1 MAGKLETDR
10 YGVPQFS
17 GDPDLFEEY
26 TERCWDLYH
35 GREGQDQLQMAT
47 PVHLRAGLS
56 GAAYEAVRKLEHTS
70 LKTKTSEGKPTE
82 AGLKLF
88 LSTLKESIAPE
99 APVKISELFFSAF
112 YSPQVWRRTQES
124 MQQYIVRREQDF
136 KRLEEVL
143 DGATV
148 PAHIRAMMLLT
159 FGGLDVKEQ
168 LNVLSSVGNEYDFKK
183 IGHALRIQLKG
194 NPKGKGRGYI
204 LAVQEDDTTDDPGD
218 ASEAYLD
225 EFADPAEDDEAFFAN
240 DLSEDHGEQDFT
252 EDEIADALAT
262 VMQNKKRSAPPP
274 KGGPGKTQSF
284 GFRAQGEL
292 SIDQKARENRKQA
305 VKFLKQVTPCT
316 SCGQRGHWQGDDE
329 CPNKKRGIGHP
340 HSKEALENDYAY
352 AEEPDGQY
360 FVVGAP
366 PGNTDN
372 LQAERS
378 EHHTKHHEHCEH
390 HTFEQHR
397 EQAHDFSFDNLFEA
411 QSTPDH
417 EVLMTLKTD
426 ICHHAAYNG
435 GKEKKFLRAAN
446 GHTRTVRC
454 KEDECGRSVLSA
466 KRKEPVELWGFLVQ
480 IALCTLWGSKA
491 RSRAF
496 WQRISAVTLEH
507 QEEKDKKQLLDI
519 RVQLSSEAAPSE
531 PPSGR
536 PYAFTSYVRDTE
548 GGYPMAKIV
557 RPGAVGLPTWL
568 YGIKVGRIFV
578 VLPAGS
584 FALENQPMQPET
596 YRLAFWLFGRVRLV
610 QQEALKEKGLDFET
624 MARAQSF
631 RGVGGEI
638 RSTTAKVYPIG
649 IDKELGTVMDIGRG
663 VVSFNAIGVKDL
675 PLVKTK
681 KGNDE
686 DKPEPTEED
695 MADYLQ
701 YHGYPEE
708 HDVPEGWNPDDWADY
723 PDELDFMR
731 RDVEG
736 YERFL
741 SELGHDHGPN
751 SLEGDVAEDTSYF
764 QEAIATHPAHKR
776 RATTRKSK
784 KLFALSQALDGDDWQ
799 RRQLGFSLA
808 LATLGVTIGT
818 PLSYHDGGWDP
829 TTKPGRKQLA
839 QDLKAE
845 DPYVLIVGDPG
856 EAFHDFKIVGLDLN
870 RAGLRISLADL
881 VTEHKEK
888 VLKTIDKIVG
898 DRVKSNRHV
907 FIQQPPGHD
916 WANEPLLADIGGM
929 IKRGE
934 LLRLELS
941 GQLLEVAAG
950 TTDQTHT
957 FFTTILVAEDS
968 FSAYTARAAQ
978 PHGLGNERP
987 PKLSEIFLETVI
999 QQAAVEHYAANGVQE
1014 AFPTAVPPTPKRRRR
1029 ARPTTLEDEY
1039 SAPPVYVRP
1048 EAPAVPVD
1056 DDPALSSL
1064 LPSGGDDAGAR
1075 AQQVQQLDPV
1085 LNQTESQR
1093 RSNWLA
1099 VDPEL
1104 RRTIRHLHIQF
1115 GHCTN
1120 VTLQRILRRQGARTE
1135 AIRACDHFGC
1145 DVCGDTLRRR
1155 RPKAVRLPNKY
1166 VFNAHLMLDVFYAKD
1181 ISGNNYAFLNI
1192 VCDATGFQVVTC
1204 LGEAQGPPAT
1214 RAVLRHFLASWSSWA
1229 GLPESLQVDRGKEYL
1244 ALFSDY
1250 LKQFGVE
1257 QEVMPLEA
1265 PWKNGRVERAGGLW
1279 KEIFAKTVL
1288 EMEVNGLDDV
1298 QTAGVEVRNQRRQQ
1312 DPEPPTDGGQPH
1324 TYWLR
1329 YGATVVLVTGEQLRF
1344 ASEDELLAAH
1354 MVPQEA
1360 LEPPYARGARN
1371 YVDMRPAPG
1380 TTPPPLEQ
1388 EEERPPPNS
1397 LSTPSVTVPGTNIS
1411 VLPQV
1416 LPPILEGTN
1425 EGGSLDNIGAGGDN
1439 AVPRDPQQD
1448 QRTGGPEMEQQVPM
1462 NEGNDAVHRDPEQ
1475 DQRTSE
1481 AITEPEPYPTPPV
1494 RQPLLRQ
1501 QRVHDQAGPYA
1512 AEVVRAANLKR
1523 MVKDYGDC
1531 PDEILE
1537 GDFLFG
1543 SSSEEDDPNTL
1554 PTESPADVLLTGKA
1568 VKSEVKLKELSQG
1581 DREKFDAS
1589 MAKEWASWQKFG
1601 AVEKLTDEQ
1610 IKQLPP
1616 NTQII
1621 GTRWVHTDKNA
1632 KPRLLA
1638 TYLSKRTGKSKAQ
1651 IEKEFPF
1658 EAKSRLVVQGCQENP
1673 QDIRSDSPTA
1683 SLLAFNLVCAIAVM
1697 KNWLVTACDA
1707 STAYLQS
1714 QGISRLLI
1722 LRPPRPPPPGIS
1734 THDLL
1739 RAKGSI
1745 YGTKDAGRSWWKK
1758 LFKTLKKHGWMMS
1771 KIEAALFILSKSGSL
1786 LSVLITHVDDLFSA
1800 GEGPEYEATIKEME
1814 VELHLK
1820 VKKGEFRFCG
1830 KNVVQKEGYIE
1841 LDQFDAIESIDY
1853 MALSTDRRKQMGSP
1867 LSESEKSAFRG
1878 LIGQM
1883 GWVCRQ
1889 SRPDIMVNV
1898 SLASQTMGNPTIK
1911 DVVNLNKAVK
1921 MLKETSDATWR
1932 FCQSDLTLEDAVVFC
1947 FADSSFS
1954 NGPGMKSQCGYVI
1967 GFTSG
1972 EIAKGKTTPLYILE
1986 TYSGGIKRVCRS
1998 TLAAE
2003 ANGFLMGVEAAEY
2016 LRSILME
2023 ILHPDILLRD
2033 LESEFLKGKIAC
2045 FTDAKSLEQTL
2056 NKDAGQPQDK
2066 RVRILVAQI
2075 KEILG
2080 GPDYDNDASAY
2091 AVWVDT
2097 SDACGCA
2104 YESRLRT

>member
-1 MAGKLETDR
+1 
-10 YGVPQFS
+10 
-17 GDPDLFEEY
+17 
-26 TERCWDLYH
+26 
-35 GREGQDQLQMAT
+35 
-47 PVHLRAGLS
+47 
-56 GAAYEAVRKLEHTS
+56 
-70 LKTKTSEGKPTE
+70 
-82 AGLKLF
+82 
-88 LSTLKESIAPE
+88 
-99 APVKISELFFSAF
+99 
-112 YSPQVWRRTQES
+112 
-124 MQQYIVRREQDF
+124 
-136 KRLEEVL
+136 
-143 DGATV
+143 
-148 PAHIRAMMLLT
+148 
-159 FGGLDVKEQ
+159 
-168 LNVLSSVGNEYDFKK
+168 
-183 IGHALRIQLKG
+183 
-194 NPKGKGRGYI
+194 
-204 LAVQEDDTTDDPGD
+204 
-218 ASEAYLD
+218 
-225 EFADPAEDDEAFFAN
+225 
-240 DLSEDHGEQDFT
+240 
-252 EDEIADALAT
+252 
-262 VMQNKKRSAPPP
+262 
-274 KGGPGKTQSF
+274 
-284 GFRAQGEL
+284 
-292 SIDQKARENRKQA
+292 
-305 VKFLKQVTPCT
+305 
-316 SCGQRGHWQGDDE
+316 
-329 CPNKKRGIGHP
+329 
-340 HSKEALENDYAY
+340 
-352 AEEPDGQY
+352 
-360 FVVGAP
+360 
-366 PGNTDN
+366 
-372 LQAERS
+372 
-378 EHHTKHHEHCEH
+378 
-390 HTFEQHR
+390 
-397 EQAHDFSFDNLFEA
+397 
-411 QSTPDH
+411 
-417 EVLMTLKTD
+417 
-426 ICHHAAYNG
+426 
-435 GKEKKFLRAAN
+435 
-446 GHTRTVRC
+446 
-454 KEDECGRSVLSA
+454 
-466 KRKEPVELWGFLVQ
+466 
-480 IALCTLWGSKA
+480 
-491 RSRAF
+491 
-496 WQRISAVTLEH
+496 
-507 QEEKDKKQLLDI
+507 
-519 RVQLSSEAAPSE
+519 
-531 PPSGR
+531 
-536 PYAFTSYVRDTE
+536 
-548 GGYPMAKIV
+548 
-557 RPGAVGLPTWL
+557 
-568 YGIKVGRIFV
+568 
-578 VLPAGS
+578 
-584 FALENQPMQPET
+584 
-596 YRLAFWLFGRVRLV
+596 
-610 QQEALKEKGLDFET
+610 
-624 MARAQSF
+624 
-631 RGVGGEI
+631 
-638 RSTTAKVYPIG
+638 
-649 IDKELGTVMDIGRG
+649 
-663 VVSFNAIGVKDL
+663 
-675 PLVKTK
+675 
-681 KGNDE
+681 
-686 DKPEPTEED
+686 
-695 MADYLQ
+695 
-701 YHGYPEE
+701 
-708 HDVPEGWNPDDWADY
+708 
-723 PDELDFMR
+723 
-731 RDVEG
+731 
-736 YERFL
+736 
-741 SELGHDHGPN
+741 
-751 SLEGDVAEDTSYF
+751 
-764 QEAIATHPAHKR
+764 
-776 RATTRKSK
+776 
-784 KLFALSQALDGDDWQ
+784 
-799 RRQLGFSLA
+799 
-808 LATLGVTIGT
+808 
-818 PLSYHDGGWDP
+818 
-829 TTKPGRKQLA
+829 
-839 QDLKAE
+839 
-845 DPYVLIVGDPG
+845 
-856 EAFHDFKIVGLDLN
+856 
-870 RAGLRISLADL
+870 
-881 VTEHKEK
+881 
-888 VLKTIDKIVG
+888 
-898 DRVKSNRHV
+898 
-907 FIQQPPGHD
+907 
-916 WANEPLLADIGGM
+916 
-929 IKRGE
+929 
-934 LLRLELS
+934 
-941 GQLLEVAAG
+941 
-950 TTDQTHT
+950 
-957 FFTTILVAEDS
+957 
-968 FSAYTARAAQ
+968 
-978 PHGLGNERP
+978 
-987 PKLSEIFLETVI
+987 
-999 QQAAVEHYAANGVQE
+999 
-1014 AFPTAVPPTPKRRRR
+1014 
-1029 ARPTTLEDEY
+1029 
-1039 SAPPVYVRP
+1039 
-1048 EAPAVPVD
+1048 
-1056 DDPALSSL
+1056 
-1064 LPSGGDDAGAR
+1064 
-1075 AQQVQQLDPV
+1075 
-1085 LNQTESQR
+1085 
-1093 RSNWLA
+1093 
-1099 VDPEL
+1099 
-1104 RRTIRHLHIQF
+1104 
-1115 GHCTN
+1115 
-1120 VTLQRILRRQGARTE
+1120 
-1135 AIRACDHFGC
+1135 
-1145 DVCGDTLRRR
+1145 
-1155 RPKAVRLPNKY
+1155 
-1166 VFNAHLMLDVFYAKD
+1166 MLDVFYAKD
-1181 ISGNNYAFLNI
+1181 ISGTNYAFLNI

-1298 QTAGVEVRNQRRQQ
+1298 QTAAAVVTQVRNSRPRTSGYSPVQWVLGIPELRVPGSLLADPERERLEVMESAEDPSSAMSRSLGLREAAKVATIRMDSDSRVRRALLRKSTPTRGPYPVGSYVYFYRAQVQPGTSRTYRWHGPARVIGVEVRNQRRQQ

-1380 TTPPPLEQ
+1380 AAPLPLEQ
-1388 EEERPPPNS
+1388 EGERPPPNS
-1397 LSTPSVTVPGTNIS
+1397 LSTPSVTVPGTSIP
-1411 VLPQV
+1411 VLPEV
-1416 LPPILEGTN
+1416 LPPIPEGTN
-1425 EGGSLDNIGAGGDN
+1425 EGGSLDNIGTGGDN

-1462 NEGNDAVHRDPEQ
+1462 NDGDDAVHRDPEQ
-1475 DQRTSE
+1475 DQRTGGPGIVVDQNMSRRTSE
-1481 AITEPEPYPTPPV
+1481 AITEPEPYPTPSLRPAEAPQAQLPPQPAVPDQSTAAYRPV

-1501 QRVHDQAGPYA
+1501 QRSQDQAGPYA
-1512 AEVVRAANLKR
+1512 AEEANYFDGAGLMWDDADLPETVRAANLER

-1537 GDFLFG
+1537 GGLLVG
-1543 SSSEEDDPNTL
+1543 SSSEEGDLNTV
-1554 PTESPADVLLTGKA
+1554 PAESPADVLLTGKA

-1616 NTQII
+1616 DTQII

-1734 THDLL
+1734 IHDLL

-1771 KIEAALFILSKSGSL
+1771 KIAAALFILSKSGSL
-1786 LSVLITHVDDLFSA
+1786 LGVLITHVDDLFSA

-1853 MALSTDRRKQMGSP
+1853 MALSADRRKQLGSP

-1967 GFTSG
+1967 GFTSS

-2097 SDACGCA
+2097 SQMLADVLTKAGCEREA
-2104 YESRLRT
+2104 LLSALREGRWTLEPTESAKQKKLMIRAGRHARKAASKTRTGENPPA